1 MNVDFL
7 TFGLENFLDQSVKLD
22 NNDDDDTRPPV
33 QMDYGIILAS
43 KE

>member
-7 TFGLENFLDQSVKLD
+7 TFGLENFLNQSVQLD
-22 NNDDDDTRPPV
+22 NNDDDTRPPV

-43 KE
+43 RE